1 MNSLLY
7 RAKILVNEQYHIFD
21 LRSLLATF
29 ESLNLIQFLKLAV
42 VRNSN
47 SEYFHSNAL
56 SLQNYI
62 VVILQSYIVKDGE
75 FKEEEI
81 IAF

>member
-1 MNSLLY
+1 MNSSLY
-7 RAKILVNEQYHIFD
+7 RAKTLVNEQYHIFD

-29 ESLNLIQFLKLAV
+29 ESLNSIQFLKLAV

-56 SLQNYI
+56 SLI
-62 VVILQSYIVKDGE
+62 VVILRSYIVKDGE

>member
-1 MNSLLY
+1 MNSSLY

-29 ESLNLIQFLKLAV
+29 ESLNSIQFLKLAV

-56 SLQNYI
+56 SLI
-62 VVILQSYIVKDGE
+62 VVILRSYIVKDGE